1 MENNN
6 SEMNKNEQLNKKFKK
21 RNETSRKVKNGRK
34 IFIFLLFFIVLIYF
48 LYVIFLLIKQPTDI
62 FTIEEGKLYQEET
75 DIGYVIRD
83 EVVVKGNNYKNGME
97 HIKNEGEK
105 ATKGGN
111 IFRYYSKNEDSL
123 KKQIEE
129 LDKEIQIAMKNQK
142 DPYSSDVKIIEN
154 QLDEEIEK
162 LNKLNDL
169 AKITEHEKK
178 INNLITKKAKIVGE
192 KSSSGSH
199 LKQLN
204 QKRVELEKEL
214 NEGAET
220 IKAPKSG
227 IVSYKVDGLEEMLT
241 PNNFSAISKSYLE
254 NLNLKTG
261 NLIATNNECGKII
274 NNFEAYIA
282 TVSNSNNAKEAK
294 VGDKVKIRLSNNIE
308 IKAEIVYISQE
319 NEDEV
324 LLILKIDKEIEEL
337 SNYRKLSF
345 DLIWW
350 SYSGLKVPNQSILEK
365 DGLNYVVRNRAGYLS
380 KILVKVKK
388 QNDKYSIISNYNNEE
403 LKELGL
409 TSREISEMKD
419 INIYDEIVLNPNL
432 DKNK

>member
-21 RNETSRKVKNGRK
+21 RNETSRKVKNSRK

-111 IFRYYSKNEDSL
+111 IFRYYSKNEESL
-123 KKQIEE
+123 KKQIGE

-227 IVSYKVDGLEEMLT
+227 IVSYKVDGLEE
-241 PNNFSAISKSYLE
+241 
-254 NLNLKTG
+254 
-261 NLIATNNECGKII
+261 
-274 NNFEAYIA
+274 
-282 TVSNSNNAKEAK
+282 
-294 VGDKVKIRLSNNIE
+294 
-308 IKAEIVYISQE
+308 
-319 NEDEV
+319 
-324 LLILKIDKEIEEL
+324 ILKPG
-337 SNYRKLSF
+337 SF
-345 DLIWW
+345 
-350 SYSGLKVPNQSILEK
+350 
-365 DGLNYVVRNRAGYLS
+365 
-380 KILVKVKK
+380 
-388 QNDKYSIISNYNNEE
+388 
-403 LKELGL
+403 
-409 TSREISEMKD
+409 
-419 INIYDEIVLNPNL
+419 
-432 DKNK
+432 